1 MKGGRRTVVELLY
14 KKEDRLLSRY
24 MDEAVREVLDDLPDA
39 FDYRLVDIGSEE
51 GKKRFLELSVNL
63 YDEEMV
69 YKKLRVA
76 PLPAVFI
83 NGTLTF
89 DQIPSRPRV
98 SEVFGRY
105 IYRNHLKQ
113 IPHEER

>member
-1 MKGGRRTVVELLY
+1 MKGAPKTVVELFY
-14 KKEDRLLSRY
+14 KKEAMLLSRY
-24 MDEAVREVLDDLPDA
+24 MDQAVREVLDELPEA
-39 FDYRLVDIGSEE
+39 FDYRLVDISSIE

-83 NGTLTF
+83 NGRLTF
-89 DQIPSRPRV
+89 DQIPSRPLV
-98 SEVFGRY
+98 SEVFAQY
-105 IYRNHLKQ
+105 LK
-113 IPHEER
+113 